1 MCSVELLNYKSTCD
15 RSQEVTIG
23 TRSRRR
29 LSTVSSN
36 DMVEILSPRRS
47 KREKRLVFSN
57 FKPSE
62 INKQA
67 YSTSTS
73 HMFVTTDS
81 DVSIAFMLY
90 ITFIIQTRSLRICQ
104 NSWFKYFSL
113 LRISCLFRSKL

>member
-1 MCSVELLNYKSTCD
+1 MFLSIRITSDICIRLQEST
-15 RSQEVTIG
+15 TG

-36 DMVEILSPRRS
+36 DMMEMLSPRRS

-67 YSTSTS
+67 YSSATS
-73 HMFVTTDS
+73 HVFMATDS
-81 DVSIAFMLY
+81 DVSTTVGIY
-90 ITFIIQTRSLRICQ
+90 VY
-104 NSWFKYFSL
+104 NKN
-113 LRISCLFRSKL
+113 